1 VRIFRILFLCLLAV
15 RVCAAAPAAGSGVVV
30 RVWQSQDGLPSNV
43 VRSVVQSSDGYL
55 WVATAE
61 GVARFDGFEFE
72 LIEPDSE
79 LRRYRLAFSR
89 LFATSGGDVWAATYQ
104 GGLFRVRN
112 ERLELILENIRSPRP
127 PLVTQL
133 VRDAAGSVFFKRG
146 PETGRIAD
154 DGSVAAV
161 MPTAELEGLFE
172 KDLKHQ
178 SESGRTTESGVDP
191 VLRDRAGRVWSAGAS
206 SGLTISEEGRS
217 PVTVDFPQR
226 GHAFVINEMMLDREG
241 NVWVA
246 SPLNGLAR
254 VRHARVD
261 LPDIDKSSGDRSFS
275 SLLEDRSGVW
285 WIANRR
291 GGLLRWTPEE
301 SRHIE
306 FSTSRFFR
314 PAAALFEDRDSRL
327 WVGSRDGSVFLQE
340 NGAFLPQFVK
350 TQIPSKVRSI
360 TQDAEGTMWFGGAQG
375 LASYSGGQVR
385 KYGKADGV
393 GQMEVTVLQPYPGG
407 GIIAGGLNGT
417 VLLGNGRGFNT
428 VAAPEVMN
436 HQEISG
442 ILPVTAKEVWVS
454 TLGSG
459 LFLWNG
465 KSWKGFGEN
474 DGLPDARL
482 TCVLEDGRD
491 NLWLGSLGGIV
502 RVERKEL
509 LARARDPEV
518 AVHWLLLDHTDGMPS
533 RECIGGFQ
541 PAGWKAR
548 DGQLW
553 FPTGGGIVRVRPD
566 LVERNKLP
574 PPVYLQSARVNGVQH
589 PGGSGPVVSEP
600 GRARLEF
607 RFIGLG
613 FSAPEKTTY
622 RARLTGLGDSWREL
636 GNQRVAAF
644 EAVPPGRY
652 TFEVMAVNGDGIRS
666 PEPARVSVIVKPH
679 LWETVWFYLI
689 AGAVVLSAAAG
700 VGWFA
705 ARQRMKARIQELK
718 IRNAREAER
727 SRIARDLHD
736 DLGASLTEISI
747 LAALAA
753 EDAEKTPL
761 QPSLDQLSNKAKHV
775 VSGLDEIVWAVNP
788 REDTLR
794 SLVDY
799 LAAFAREFL
808 DIARIPLRVDITGEI
823 PDFPMATT
831 QRHGVFLAAREALNN
846 IAKHS
851 GATGVT
857 LHTFIADDV
866 LEIRIE
872 DNGCG
877 FEPDYATGGNGLGNL
892 RTRMQEAGGDCRI
905 ETRRRQGTTVFLTLP
920 LQPSAKPV
928 S

>member
-1 VRIFRILFLCLLAV
+1 MRMLRVILLCLPAV
-15 RVCAAAPAAGSGVVV
+15 GACCATPAASSGVVV

-61 GVARFDGFEFE
+61 GVARFDGFGFE
-72 LIEPDSE
+72 LIEPDAE

-89 LFATSGGDVWAATYQ
+89 LFATSGGAVWAATYQ
-104 GGLFRVRN
+104 GGLFRVRRM
-112 ERLELILENIRSPRP
+112 RLEPVLDNIRSPRP

-133 VRDAAGSVFFKRG
+133 VQDAEGSVFFKRG
-146 PETGRIAD
+146 PETGRIAG
-154 DGSVAAV
+154 DGSVASAT
-161 MPTAELEGLFE
+161 PTAELDGLFE
-172 KDLKHQ
+172 KDLKRQLEGGRAVQ
-178 SESGRTTESGVDP
+178 SGADP
-191 VLRDRAGRVWSAGAS
+191 VLRDRGGRLWSAGAAT
-206 SGLTISEEGRS
+206 GLTISEEGL
-217 PVTVDFPQR
+217 PPITVEFPGR
-226 GHAFVINEMMLDREG
+226 GQAFVINEMMLDSEG

-261 LPDIDKSSGDRSFS
+261 LPDIDKDSSERLFS
-275 SLLEDRSGVW
+275 ALLEDRSGVW
-285 WIANRR
+285 WIAKRR
-291 GGLLRWTPEE
+291 GGLIRWTPEE

-306 FSTSRFFR
+306 FTTSRFFR
-314 PAAALFEDRDSRL
+314 PVAALFEDRDSRL
-327 WVGSRDGSVFLQE
+327 WVGSRDGSVFIQE

-350 TQIPSKVRSI
+350 TQIPSKVHSI
-360 TQDAEGTMWFGGAQG
+360 TQDANGTIWFGGTQG
-375 LASYSGGQVR
+375 LASYADGKVR
-385 KYGKADGV
+385 QYGKADGV
-393 GQMEVTVLQPYPGG
+393 GDLEISVLQPFPGG
-407 GIIAGGLNGT
+407 GIIAGASNGR
-417 VLLGNGRGFNT
+417 VLLGNGRGFAT
-428 VAAPEVMN
+428 ITAPEIVN

-442 ILPVTAKEVWVS
+442 ILPVSAREVWIS

-465 KSWKGFGEN
+465 KSWRGFGSN
-474 DGLPDARL
+474 DGIPDPRL
-482 TCVLEDGRD
+482 TCVLDDGRN

-509 LARARDPEV
+509 LARARDPL
-518 AVHWLLLDHTDGMPS
+518 ADIHWLRLDHTDGMPS

-548 DGQLW
+548 DGRLW
-553 FPTGGGIVRVRPD
+553 FPTGGGMVRVRPD
-566 LVERNKLP
+566 LVERNRQP
-574 PPVYLQSARVNGVQH
+574 PPVYLQSVRANGVAHLGQ
-589 PGGSGPVVSEP
+589 GGPVTTEP

-607 RFIGLG
+607 RFVGLS

-622 RARLTGLGDSWREL
+622 RARLTGLDDSWREL

-652 TFEVMAVNGDGIRS
+652 TFEVMAVNGDGIRCL
-666 PEPARVSVIVKPH
+666 EPARISVIVRPH
-679 LWETVWFYLI
+679 FWQTVWFYLL
-689 AGAVVLSAAAG
+689 AGAMVLSAATG

-705 ARQRMKARIQELK
+705 ARRRMKARIQELR

-761 QPSLDQLSNKAKHV
+761 QPSLDQLSAKAKHV

-823 PDFPMATT
+823 PDLPLATSR
-831 QRHGVFLAAREALNN
+831 RHGVFLAAREALNN

-851 GATGVT
+851 GATGVN
-857 LHTFIADDV
+857 LHAAIADGV

-877 FEPDYATGGNGLGNL
+877 FEPDYAAGGNGLGNL
-892 RTRMQEAGGDCRI
+892 RARMQEAGGDCRI

-920 LQPSAKPV
+920 LHASAKPV